1 MHVCVIGAGVM
12 GLTTA
17 YFLQAEGHDVTVVD
31 SAAGP
36 AAGASRANGAQLSY
50 SFVAPLADAS
60 VPPQLLSLVF
70 GRDSPLKFH
79 PRIDP
84 AQWRWGLAFL
94 RVANT
99 HAARATTAALLK
111 LAALSREFIE
121 PLIEGEGIA
130 CRFTRGG
137 KLVVYPDQASLAVAR
152 AQMLYQAGL
161 GSTQKILDAD
171 ACVLQEPALAPYREK
186 IVGGV
191 WTPGEAAAD
200 CGAFCDQLAQLLA
213 ERGVAFDYGRTA
225 QTFDVAGGAVRA
237 VLAAPSGGGA
247 ATPLRADAYVLAN
260 GAAAPS
266 LGATAGLALPIY
278 PLKGYSITVKPV
290 GGVLP
295 LASITDTRRKVVFAP
310 LGDRVRVAGFVE
322 IGGHPTAIPAAR
334 IGALLAAAREV
345 LGYDTVDG
353 DLAPWAGLR
362 PATPTGRPLLGRTP
376 LRNLY
381 LNVGQGALGWTLAAG
396 SARLVCDAIAG
407 RTPTI
412 DAAPF
417 ALPIR

>member
-17 YFLQAEGHDVTVVD
+17 YFLQAEGHSVTVVD
-31 SAAGP
+31 CAAGP
-36 AAGASRANGAQLSY
+36 AMGASRANGAQLSY

-60 VPPQLLSLVF
+60 VPPKLPTLLF

-99 HAARATTAALLK
+99 EAARATTASLLK

-121 PLIEGEGIA
+121 PLIEGEGID
-130 CRFTRGG
+130 CQFTRGG
-137 KLVVYPDQASLAVAR
+137 KLVVYPDQASLAAAR
-152 AQMLYQAGL
+152 AQMEFQARL
-161 GSTQKILDAD
+161 GCVQRILDAD
-171 ACVLQEPALAPYREK
+171 ACVLQEPALVPYREK

-191 WTPGEAAAD
+191 WTAAEAAAD
-200 CGAFCDQLAQLLA
+200 CGAFCDQLARVLA
-213 ERGVAFDYGRTA
+213 ERGAEFDYGRMVRS
-225 QTFDVAGGAVRA
+225 FDVAGAEVRA
-237 VLAAPSGGGA
+237 ALGAPAGGGA

-260 GAAAPS
+260 GAAAPE
-266 LGATAGLALPIY
+266 LGAGAGLRLPIY

-290 GGVLP
+290 GGLLP

-345 LGYDTVDG
+345 LGYETVDG
-353 DLAPWAGLR
+353 DLAPWSGLR

-381 LNVGQGALGWTLAAG
+381 LNIGQGALGWTLAAG

-407 RTPTI
+407 RAPTI
-412 DAAPF
+412 DVAPF
-417 ALPIR
+417 ALAA